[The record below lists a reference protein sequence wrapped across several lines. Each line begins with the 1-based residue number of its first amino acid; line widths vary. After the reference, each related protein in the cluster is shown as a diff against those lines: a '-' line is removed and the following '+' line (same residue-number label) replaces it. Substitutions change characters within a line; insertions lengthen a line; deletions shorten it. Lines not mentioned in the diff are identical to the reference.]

1 MLLANKIKDFHIILG
16 SQSPRR
22 QDLLAG
28 VLSSELNVHHPFE
41 VVVKD
46 VNEIFPEDMPV
57 TEVPCYLAELKAKAF
72 TPAEIKKNTIVITAD
87 TIVLLNGKIMGK
99 PTSAQ
104 DAVAMLKSLSGN
116 RHEVITGVCLRSAGK
131 TQVFSDRSEVWF
143 RHLSLKEIRFYTEH
157 FRPFDKAGAYGV
169 QEWIGYIGIE
179 KIEGSYF
186 NVMGL
191 PTQQLYIELMKFIS

>member
-1 MLLANKIKDFHIILG
+1 MLLENKIKDYHIILG

-22 QDLLAG
+22 HDLLAG

-41 VVVKD
+41 IVIKD
-46 VNEIFPEDMPV
+46 VEEIYPEEMPV
-57 TEVPCYLAELKAKAF
+57 SEVPGYLAELKAKAF
-72 TPAEIKKNTIVITAD
+72 SPSEIKKNTIIITAD
-87 TIVLLNGKIMGK
+87 TIVLLNGKILGK
-99 PTSAQ
+99 PASAQ

-116 RHEVITGVCLRSAGK
+116 RHEVITGICLRSARK
-131 TQVFSDRSEVWF
+131 MQVFSDRSEVWF
-143 RHLSLKEIRFYTEH
+143 RHLSMKEIRFYVDH
-157 FRPFDKAGAYGV
+157 FKPFDKAGAYGV

-191 PTQQLYIELMKFIS
+191 PTQQLYIELLKFIS